1 MFLMFL
7 IFLKGRYIINAAFEC
22 HIMPVIA
29 FFSLHAFAGQW
40 FWGHCPEKA
49 QVVK

>member
-7 IFLKGRYIINAAFEC
+7 VFLKGRYFKNAALEC
-22 HIMPVIA
+22 YIMPVIA
-29 FFSLHAFAGQW
+29 FVSFQAFAGQW

-49 QVVK
+49 QAVK